1 MEDNGVVGGAARD
14 WVLRVVLG
22 RDPEGDD
29 PGPPPIAE
37 HPDLLAIDTELER
50 IRADERGP
58 TTILAHQLRVV
69 HRRGVRIAA
78 VRPAPIEHTA
88 RLVFADSTVV
98 VIRSDQPHDLPDLA
112 VRLVRGERV
121 HLTRVAPELDA
132 VRLELTT
139 QSRRVQVRATGF
151 DQAD

>member
-1 MEDNGVVGGAARD
+1 MGGTARD

-22 RDPEGDD
+22 RDPEWAER
-29 PGPPPIAE
+29 GPPVLDD
-37 HPDLLAIDTELER
+37 HPDLLAVGAELER
-50 IRADERGP
+50 IRAAEPGP
-58 TTILAHQLRVV
+58 VTVLTHRLRVV
-69 HRRGVRIAA
+69 QQRGVRIAA

-88 RLVFADSTVV
+88 RLVFADGTVV
-98 VIRSDQPHDLPDLA
+98 VIQTDHPYDLPDLA

-121 HLTRVAPELDA
+121 HLTAVAPEAAA

-139 QSRRVQVRATGF
+139 LRRRVEVEATGF

>member
-1 MEDNGVVGGAARD
+1 MEDNGAVGGTAKD

-22 RDPEGDD
+22 RDPEMDH

-37 HPDLLAIDTELER
+37 HPDLLTIDTELER
-50 IRADERGP
+50 IRAGEPGP
-58 TTILAHQLRVV
+58 TTILTHRLRVV

-78 VRPAPIEHTA
+78 VRPAPVEHTA
-88 RLVFADSTVV
+88 RLVFADRTVV
-98 VIRSDQPHDLPDLA
+98 VIRSEQPYDLPDLA

-132 VRLELTT
+132 VRLVLTT
-139 QSRRVQVRATGF
+139 QSRRVEVRATGF